1 MDERSLGEKVSDN
14 ISAFGGSWR
23 FILSGIGFIFI
34 WVCFNILSIFEVIAW
49 DKYPFILLN
58 LFLSLI
64 AAFQA
69 PFILMSQKRC
79 EVKQD
84 QIYRSLFREIKEL
97 VETDLSLEY
106 EIVEKNKNL
115 EEEIRQVK
123 EMLHRLESLQQTQK
137 VV

>member
-1 MDERSLGEKVSDN
+1 MDERSLGEKISDAVT
-14 ISAFGGSWR
+14 AFGGSWR
-23 FILSGIGFIFI
+23 FILTGAGLITI
-34 WVCFNILSIFEVIAW
+34 WVFLNILSIFNVIAW

-58 LFLSLI
+58 LFLSLV

-69 PFILMSQKRC
+69 PFILMSQRRC

-106 EIVEKNKNL
+106 EIVEKNKSL
-115 EEEIRQVK
+115 EDELRQVK
-123 EMLHRLESLQQTQK
+123 ELLREIKEKLENPIQ
-137 VV
+137 